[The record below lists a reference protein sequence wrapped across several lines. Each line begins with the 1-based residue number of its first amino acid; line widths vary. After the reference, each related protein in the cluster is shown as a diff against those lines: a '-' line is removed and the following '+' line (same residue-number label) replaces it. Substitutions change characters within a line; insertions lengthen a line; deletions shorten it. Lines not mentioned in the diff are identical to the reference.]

1 MGETKKYTTQRQIDK
16 CHFSYKGISR
26 CFVEIMYSIEAVKI
40 EVSFTSLNESSPQRS
55 IFEMLEPSLLKI
67 FSSIL
72 LLKNVSLLFEKLGKC
87 RR

>member
-26 CFVEIMYSIEAVKI
+26 SFVEIMYSIEAVKI

-55 IFEMLEPSLLKI
+55 IFEMLEPSLPKI

-72 LLKNVSLLFEKLGKC
+72 LLKDVSIINEKLGKC